1 MEDQQGDALTFSERA
16 FRDFKKSII
25 ESLHLLTER
34 ERRVLSLRFGLIDG
48 YWRTLEEVG
57 RQFKVD
63 SARIQEIEKRA
74 LKKVFPEG
82 VRGLRSD

>member
-1 MEDQQGDALTFSERA
+1 MENQQGDTLTISEQS
-16 FRDFKKSII
+16 FRHFQKSIV

-48 YWRTLEEVG
+48 YARTLEEGG

-63 SARIQEIEKRA
+63 SPRIQEIEKRA
-74 LKKVFPEG
+74 LQKIFPEG
-82 VRGLRSD
+82 VSGLRSD